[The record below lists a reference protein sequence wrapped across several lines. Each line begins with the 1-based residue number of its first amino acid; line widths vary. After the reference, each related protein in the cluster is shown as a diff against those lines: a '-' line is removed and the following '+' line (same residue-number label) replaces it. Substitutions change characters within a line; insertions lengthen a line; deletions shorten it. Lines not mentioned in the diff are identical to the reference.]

1 MGFVV
6 ILGLEGLPLPFVAAV
21 ALPIYILLLP
31 FLMLLLFVPGF
42 PADDACFLRGSFTVL
57 APLSATLWYILAH
70 RLVTHKRSRYC
81 TQFTVFAGTALI
93 VIAMLALRVYR
104 LP

>member
-1 MGFVV
+1 
-6 ILGLEGLPLPFVAAV
+6 LPSLAAV

-42 PADDACFLRGSFTVL
+42 PADDAWLLRVSFTVL
-57 APLSATLWYILAH
+57 APFSATLWYILAH
-70 RLVTHKRSRYC
+70 RLITHKQSGYSS
-81 TQFTVFAGTALI
+81 QFTVFVGTALI
-93 VIAMLALRVYR
+93 VVAMLALRIYR

>member
-1 MGFVV
+1 M
-6 ILGLEGLPLPFVAAV
+6 PFLAAV
-21 ALPIYILLLP
+21 AVPIYILLLP

-42 PADDACFLRGSFTVL
+42 PADDARFFRESFTVL
-57 APLSATLWYILAH
+57 APFSATLWYILVH
-70 RLVTHKRSRYC
+70 RLVTHKRSRYR

-93 VIAMLALRVYR
+93 VVAMLALRVYR